1 MSSSTSSTIKRL
13 AGIAL
18 MATSMLVVPA
28 TAMAQ
33 EADLKVAMPA
43 TTPTIGA
50 DITGVITARRGDRM
64 QVTADDGTKTIVTLT
79 EATTVEAPSGLLGLG
94 RKKYAV
100 TSLVNGLP
108 VTVKTMQNGEIL
120 QASRVKFRGGDL
132 KTANMVRNGTAQG
145 FEEQTAATAELRGR
159 MADIDQYNI
168 KGTTSVLFAI
178 GKSKLTEQGKSEL
191 CAAAT
196 QAEAI
201 DGALLLVTGY
211 TDSTGSEDYNQGL
224 SDNRANRVVNYLQQ
238 VCKWKPY
245 RMLTPSGMS
254 ESDPVASN
262 DDSAGREQNRRVTVS
277 ILVSKGL
284 EGL

>member
-18 MATSMLVVPA
+18 MATSMLVMPA

-64 QVTADDGTKTIVTLT
+64 QVTADNGTKTIITLT
-79 EATTVEAPSGLLGLG
+79 DATTVESPSGLLGLG

-132 KTANMVRNGTAQG
+132 KTANMVRNGTSQG

-178 GKSKLTEQGKSEL
+178 GKSKLAEQGKSEL

>member
-1 MSSSTSSTIKRL
+1 MSSTMTRF

-18 MATSMLVVPA
+18 MATSMLVMPA

-33 EADLKVAMPA
+33 EAELKMAMPA
-43 TTPTIGA
+43 TTPTVGPEVK
-50 DITGVITARRGDRM
+50 GVITARRGERM
-64 QVTADDGTKTIVTLT
+64 QVTADDGTKTVITLT
-79 EATTVEAPSGLLGLG
+79 DATTVESPAGLLGLG
-94 RKKYAV
+94 KKKYAV

-108 VTVKTMQNGEIL
+108 VTVKTMQNGDLL
-120 QASRVKFRGGDL
+120 QAARVKFRGGDL
-132 KTANMVRNGTAQG
+132 KTANMIKSGTAQG
-145 FEEQTAATAELRGR
+145 FEEQTAATGELRSR

-168 KGTTSVLFAI
+168 KGTASVLFAI
-178 GKSKLTEQGKSEL
+178 GKSRLTEQGKTDL

-211 TDSTGSEDYNQGL
+211 TDSTGSDDFNQRL
-224 SDNRANRVVNYLQQ
+224 SDNRATRVVNYLQQ

-254 ESDPVASN
+254 EADPVASN
-262 DDSAGREQNRRVTVS
+262 DDSAGREQNRRVTVT